1 MFSFSSSALV
11 DRPFDWAYQLEEL
24 GYSGWEIVNEGK
36 QRLTAETM
44 PLAREIVETTDLVIT
59 IHLPYSD
66 LNLASMNQPIWE
78 ETLRQMKTCI
88 SLASEFCRLAVVHP
102 GYLSPLG
109 KQMPDRAWE
118 QNILG
123 LQEIC
128 DHASDHDM
136 TIAVENMLN
145 IESMLGRTPEE
156 ILGMLENVG
165 RENLGFVFDI
175 GHANT
180 NGNVD
185 SFLPLKDK
193 MVHVHVHD
201 NKGVRDEHLPVKSGN
216 VNWSRVAKALNGYDG
231 RFVTEAR
238 TLVQGVQSMRNLKT
252 FMDHLEVTPD
262 DIVS

>member
-11 DRPFDWAYQLEEL
+11 DQPFDWAYQLEDL
-24 GYSGWEIVNEGK
+24 GYSGWEIVNEGR
-36 QRLTAETM
+36 QRLTAETI

-78 ETLRQMKTCI
+78 ETLRQMKECI
-88 SLASEFCRLAVVHP
+88 SFASEFCGLAVVHP

-128 DHASDHDM
+128 DHAEEFGM
-136 TIAVENMLN
+136 RIAVENMLN

-156 ILGMLENVG
+156 IQGILENVR
-165 RENLGFVFDI
+165 RENLGFVFDV

-185 SFLPLKDK
+185 SFLALKEK
-193 MVHVHVHD
+193 MIHVHVHD
-201 NKGVRDEHLPVKSGN
+201 NKGARDEHLPVKSGN
-216 VNWSRVAKALNGYDG
+216 VNWRRVAKGLEGYEG

-238 TLVQGVQSMRNLKT
+238 TLVQGAQSMRNLKA
-252 FMDHLEVTPD
+252 FLEG
-262 DIVS
+262 SA